1 LSIFTVTATGRP
13 IGEGYIWA
21 VSIAERDAS
30 GELEGAVG
38 CTILASVPSAGED
51 IAIAVCMTLVCLAL
65 CLLHIRQQHTIITT
79 LSNTHTITTVTPT
92 PTPTPTPTAQA
103 AELHEEEELLW

>member
-1 LSIFTVTATGRP
+1 MSIFTVTATGRP

-65 CLLHIRQQHTIITT
+65 CLLHIRQQHTIIPT
-79 LSNTHTITTVTPT
+79 LSSTRL
-92 PTPTPTPTAQA
+92 TAQTTK
-103 AELHEEEELLW
+103 LHEVELQFKPL